1 VVPPLEEAAGGS
13 TNALTLV
20 QQMTLHRKNE
30 PCASCHKIM
39 DPIGFALENFDA
51 DGSWRLKHG
60 GQAGTVIDAA
70 AELWD
75 GYKVNGP
82 SELRQAI
89 LRYSPAYLRMMT
101 VKMMTYALGRG
112 VEYYDMPMVRSIV
125 RDAER
130 NNNKFSAYVLGIV
143 KSSAFLTRT
152 KAAESS
158 ND

>member
-1 VVPPLEEAAGGS
+1 
-13 TNALTLV
+13 
-20 QQMTLHRKNE
+20 
-30 PCASCHKIM
+30 
-39 DPIGFALENFDA
+39 
-51 DGSWRLKHG
+51 
-60 GQAGTVIDAA
+60 
-70 AELWD
+70 LWD